1 MSAWS
6 SVRSWLGRG
15 DTRAGVASRLGP
27 RRAVRADASGPC
39 SKNWKAER
47 HPALLRVGVAQSPL
61 SLLGSASPSGG
72 GLARTNPV
80 PAMTSTVSAAAP
92 SVTPASSQTVQVK
105 AAAPVQSGA
114 TSQTPPSVAAPLVPD
129 PLAVGDFTDD
139 SSSAGPALR
148 AGVQAAAA
156 AVTGAPESS
165 GVPVAPP
172 NGVGQ
177 TPQAQTDGAGSTNA
191 ATPAGTIAPTTIRP
205 DSGIDGSQPLLDL
218 AYGLPYGTPVAM
230 GANAVAPT
238 RGTAGPSDFSF
249 LEFNGQSVLVNVH
262 STQTANLD
270 TLQKNLQTQL
280 GFTTVST
287 FASQN
292 MVTGFLPVNQILNLP
307 NIADFDS
314 VTPVYKPELN
324 VGSYPTDGDP
334 VIHSDTFRTANNVD
348 GTGVK
353 VGVMS
358 DSANEVGGGL
368 AASEASG
375 DVAPNVQLL
384 ADDPLP
390 GPTDEGR
397 AMLEIVH
404 HIAPGASEAFN
415 TANGAGAA
423 GMATGIQNLVNAGAK
438 VITDDVT
445 YPDEP
450 MFNDGLIAQAAES
463 AVNQGVFYT
472 TSAGNN
478 ANHGYL
484 ANWSGVTATVGGV
497 TGTFQDIAG
506 GSALQTFTLG
516 VGDTV
521 TLAFDWDSAFLEG
534 GGTGNY
540 TVPND
545 LQVLVTNANG
555 TVLST
560 PQVFISNGTSTNEAF
575 QFVQFTNTAA
585 FNTTNF
591 AFSFNLVSGPAPTMI
606 RWVSL
611 DDGDPTADPHA
622 LMEGAPTS
630 FGHATATGVVTTAAA
645 NFQTPTTPEP
655 YSALGGNI
663 PILFDNTGARLA
675 TPDIRVEPVVTAPDG
690 VQTSFFSPPAVGGI
704 FQFFGTSAATP
715 HVAAA
720 AALLMQQA
728 PTATVA
734 EVTQYLEQNAL
745 DINTPGRDSLTGFG
759 LIQLTVPL
767 VVATPTGP
775 EASLFPDDR
784 FEQNETSDRATQF
797 GVLAAGTTT
806 YDDLTINI
814 HANGLPD
821 YDWYRWT
828 AGQAGTF
835 TATETNTQG
844 GNLELHLFTLQG
856 NTLVDLADS
865 LGSGTTPQTLSTS
878 LADGQVIF
886 VEIKGNNDSF
896 RHKTQAEY
904 SLAVTLA

>member
-6 SVRSWLGRG
+6 SVRSWLGRDDARRG
-15 DTRAGVASRLGP
+15 EAAGP
-27 RRAVRADASGPC
+27 RRAAPTFRPMLEELESREAPG
-39 SKNWKAER
+39 
-47 HPALLRVGVAQSPL
+47 ALLGGVAQSPL

-72 GLARTNPV
+72 PAQTNPV
-80 PAMTSTVSAAAP
+80 PAATSTVSTEAP
-92 SVTPASSQTVQVK
+92 SVTRVTNQTVPLK
-105 AAAPVQSGA
+105 AAAVQSGGKG
-114 TSQTPPSVAAPLVPD
+114 QTPPAVSEPLFAD
-129 PLAVGDFTDD
+129 PLAADDLTDD
-139 SSSAGPALR
+139 SSPAGPSLSAGAQT
-148 AGVQAAAA
+148 GA
-156 AVTGAPESS
+156 AVTGSPASPDAL
-165 GVPVAPP
+165 VAPP
-172 NGVGQ
+172 KNGVGQ
-177 TPQAQTDGAGSTNA
+177 TKDAGSTNT
-191 ATPAGTIAPTTIRP
+191 ATTAGTIAPTTIRP
-205 DSGIDGSQPLLDL
+205 NSGYDGSQPLLDL

-249 LEFNGQSVLVNVH
+249 LEFDAQGRVLINVH
-262 STQTANLD
+262 STQTA
-270 TLQKNLQTQL
+270 TLGTFQKDLQTQL
-280 GFTTVST
+280 GFTTVSA
-287 FASQN
+287 FASQD

-314 VTPVYKPELN
+314 VTPVYKPILN

-334 VIHSDTFRTANNVD
+334 VIHSDTFRAANSVD

-353 VGVMS
+353 VGVIS

-375 DVAPNVQLL
+375 DVAPNVQVL

-390 GPTDEGR
+390 NPTDEGR

-423 GMATGIQNLVNAGAK
+423 GMAAGIQNLINAGAK
-438 VITDDVT
+438 VVTDDVT

-484 ANWSGVTATVGGV
+484 ANWQGITATVGGV
-497 TGTFQDIAG
+497 TGTFQDIAA

-516 VGDTV
+516 VNDTV

-555 TVLST
+555 TALA
-560 PQVFISNGTSTNEAF
+560 PAQVFNSNGTSTNEAF

-645 NFQTPTTPEP
+645 NYQTPTTPETF
-655 YSALGGNI
+655 SALGGNI
-663 PILFDNTGARLA
+663 PILFDNTGVRLA

-690 VQTSFFSPPAVGGI
+690 VQTSFFSPRGGRHFPVLRDFGGHAARRRRRRLAYATGAHRHGGRCHAVSG
-704 FQFFGTSAATP
+704 
-715 HVAAA
+715 
-720 AALLMQQA
+720 
-728 PTATVA
+728 A
-734 EVTQYLEQNAL
+734 ERPGHQYARPRFAHRL
-745 DINTPGRDSLTGFG
+745 RFDS
-759 LIQLTVPL
+759 
-767 VVATPTGP
+767 
-775 EASLFPDDR
+775 S
-784 FEQNETSDRATQF
+784 
-797 GVLAAGTTT
+797 
-806 YDDLTINI
+806 
-814 HANGLPD
+814 
-821 YDWYRWT
+821 
-828 AGQAGTF
+828 
-835 TATETNTQG
+835 
-844 GNLELHLFTLQG
+844 
-856 NTLVDLADS
+856 
-865 LGSGTTPQTLSTS
+865 
-878 LADGQVIF
+878 
-886 VEIKGNNDSF
+886 
-896 RHKTQAEY
+896 
-904 SLAVTLA
+904 